1 MRTWREGSTIFIE
14 LGKFRVVSFKSDIGL
29 LKRMD
34 RAVER
39 FGYRNRSDLIRE
51 AVELYLELLD
61 RCGPIAKK
69 LLEEAA
75 GVCAGWGSR

>member
-1 MRTWREGSTIFIE
+1 MRTWREGNTIFID
-14 LGKFRVVSFKSDIGL
+14 LGMYRVVSFKSDIGL

-39 FGYRNRSDLIRE
+39 FGYRNRSELIRE

-69 LLEEAA
+69 LLEETVARCGA
-75 GVCAGWGSR
+75 RW